1 MDTSQYPRSPKE
13 QIGGLAHLG
22 RLFDKIRMR
31 NEGKIQDYNYL
42 TIGFDKYL
50 LDLLEISGEDLE
62 TRVLQGGTDEEV
74 LAWVQKNGKTLTD
87 EERTQWN
94 ERIFN
99 GGPQNEAAQQRF
111 QARIA
116 EVAAKRGLPVEQLSS
131 LTRWV
136 DIIELDE
143 GRM

>member
-1 MDTSQYPRSPKE
+1 MDTQQYPRSPKV

-31 NEGKIQDYNYL
+31 HAGQIPDYNYL
-42 TIGFDKYL
+42 TVGFDKYL
-50 LDLLEISGEDLE
+50 LDLLEMPGEDLE
-62 TRVLQGGTDEEV
+62 KRVLQGGTDEELV
-74 LAWVQKNGKTLTD
+74 TWVQEHGKALTD
-87 EERTQWN
+87 EERAQWN
-94 ERIFN
+94 DRIFN

-111 QARIA
+111 QSRLA
-116 EVAAKRGLPVEQLSS
+116 EVAAKRGVSAEQLPST
-131 LTRWV
+131 TRWV

>member
-1 MDTSQYPRSPKE
+1 MDTSQYPRSAKE
-13 QIGGLAHLG
+13 QLGGLAHLG

-31 NEGKIQDYNYL
+31 NAGQIQDYNYL

-50 LDLLEISGEDLE
+50 LDLLEIPGEELE
-62 TRVLQGGTDEEV
+62 KRVLEGGTDNEV
-74 LAWVQKNGKTLTD
+74 VAWVHQRGKALTD
-87 EERTQWN
+87 EERAQWN
-94 ERIFN
+94 DRILN

-111 QARIA
+111 QSRIA
-116 EVAAKRGLPVEQLSS
+116 EVAAKRGVPVEQLSS

>member
-13 QIGGLAHLG
+13 QLGSLAHLG

-31 NEGKIQDYNYL
+31 NAGQIQDYNYL

-50 LDLLEISGEDLE
+50 LELLEIPGEELE
-62 TRVLQGGTDEEV
+62 KRVLEGGTDTEV
-74 LAWVQKNGKTLTD
+74 VAWVHQRGKALTD
-87 EERTQWN
+87 EERAQWN
-94 ERIFN
+94 DRILN

-111 QARIA
+111 QSRIA
-116 EVAAKRGLPVEQLSS
+116 EVAAKRGVPVEQLSS

-143 GRM
+143 GRL

>member
-1 MDTSQYPRSPKE
+1 MDTSQYPRSAKE
-13 QIGGLAHLG
+13 QLGGLAHLG

-31 NEGKIQDYNYL
+31 NAGQIQDYNYL

-50 LDLLEISGEDLE
+50 LDVLEIPGEELE
-62 TRVLQGGTDEEV
+62 KRVLQGGTDDEV
-74 LAWVQKNGKTLTD
+74 VAWVHKHGKALTD
-87 EERTQWN
+87 EARAQWN
-94 ERIFN
+94 DRIFN

-111 QARIA
+111 QSRIA
-116 EVAAKRGLPVEQLSS
+116 EVAAKRGVPVEQLSS

-143 GRM
+143 GRI

>member
-1 MDTSQYPRSPKE
+1 MDTSQYPRSPKI

-31 NEGKIQDYNYL
+31 NAGQIQDYNYL
-42 TIGFDKYL
+42 TVGFDKYL
-50 LDLLEISGEDLE
+50 LDLLEITGEDLE
-62 TRVLQGGTDEEV
+62 KRVVQDGTDEEV
-74 LAWVQKNGKTLTD
+74 VAWVQEHGKTLTD

-94 ERIFN
+94 ERILN
-99 GGPQNEAAQQRF
+99 GGPQNEVAQQRF
-111 QARIA
+111 QSRIA